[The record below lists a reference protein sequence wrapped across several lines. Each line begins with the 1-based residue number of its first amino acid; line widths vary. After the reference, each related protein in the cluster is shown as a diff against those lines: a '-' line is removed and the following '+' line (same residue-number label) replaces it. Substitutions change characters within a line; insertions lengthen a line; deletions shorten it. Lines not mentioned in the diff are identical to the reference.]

1 MNSRQLNIALALA
14 ALLLLLGGGPWLW
27 RQMHTLP
34 GAGELATRSG
44 QRIVMIAVDN
54 LRSQADCDRVRA
66 VLAATPGVRTVEV
79 RLGQQR
85 AFVIAEAG
93 VSDDSLLSVVRRE
106 GGVARIAER

>member
-1 MNSRQLNIALALA
+1 MTSRQLNASLAVA
-14 ALLLLLGGGPWLW
+14 AALLLLGGGPWLW
-27 RQMHTLP
+27 RQLHTLP
-34 GAGELATRSG
+34 GAGELAGRSG

-54 LRSQADCDRVRA
+54 LRSEADCARVRA
-66 VLAATPGVRTVEV
+66 ALAATPGVRSCEV

-93 VSDDSLLSVVRRE
+93 VGDDSLLAVVRRE